1 MDYPELNELIA
12 WMNSPYENS
21 GVWSPVD
28 WWDQDMPEEMAETIV
43 ELCTPALR
51 DELTSLRE
59 ELPGVIDQKQQL
71 EEKWG
76 SLPDAELCRQLKV
89 DLIVL
94 THLESPVGSDES
106 PIGSFE
112 DLGQLLDF
120 LITLELEE

>member
-28 WWDQDMPEEMAETIV
+28 WWDQDMPEEMAETII
-43 ELCTPALR
+43 ELCTPELR

-59 ELPGVIDQKQQL
+59 ELPGVLDQKQQL

>member
-12 WMNSPYENS
+12 WMNSPHENS

-43 ELCTPALR
+43 ELCTPELR
-51 DELTSLRE
+51 DELTNLRD

-76 SLPDAELCRQLKV
+76 PLRDAELCRQLKV
-89 DLIVL
+89 DLTVL
-94 THLESPVGSDES
+94 THLESPIGTDES
-106 PIGSFE
+106 PMGIFE
-112 DLGQLLDF
+112 DLSQLLDF

>member
-1 MDYPELNELIA
+1 MNYPELNELIA

-43 ELCTPALR
+43 ELCTPELR
-51 DELTSLRE
+51 DELTSLRD

-89 DLIVL
+89 DLTVL
-94 THLESPVGSDES
+94 VHLESPIGSDES
-106 PIGSFE
+106 PIGGFE
-112 DLGQLLDF
+112 DLSQLLDF